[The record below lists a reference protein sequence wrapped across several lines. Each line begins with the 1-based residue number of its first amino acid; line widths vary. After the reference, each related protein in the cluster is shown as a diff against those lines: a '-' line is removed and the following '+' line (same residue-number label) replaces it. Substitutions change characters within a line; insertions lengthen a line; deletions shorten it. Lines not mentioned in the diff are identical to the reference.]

1 VSWQHHRR
9 PFRRRSRQ
17 GRPPVGPDDERTAM
31 ADRVALV
38 TGGGRGIG
46 RGIALGLAEDG
57 IDVAITFRKDGEA
70 AAATVAEIEGMGRA
84 AMAIQG
90 DVTMPEDNSRN
101 VAEVID
107 RFGGF
112 QILVNNGGIASRGRG
127 VVDTDPEELLRVVAT
142 HALGPHHLFSVAVP
156 HLRTHERADIVLISS
171 VATLNHSAYGAPYS
185 MGKSAAESLAMALA
199 KEERSNGIR
208 VNVVAPGLVETE
220 MGRRLVKGAAGIDDI
235 RTLSDKMPFGRV
247 CQPEDIANAVR
258 FFVSDKAGYVT
269 GEKLNVYGGGQ
280 DWR

>member
-1 VSWQHHRR
+1 
-9 PFRRRSRQ
+9 
-17 GRPPVGPDDERTAM
+17 M

-57 IDVAITFRKDGEA
+57 MDIAITYRKDGDA
-70 AAATVAEIEGMGRA
+70 AASTVADIEAMGRA
-84 AMAIQG
+84 AIAVQG
-90 DVTMPEDNSRN
+90 DVTQPDDNVRN

-107 RFGGF
+107 HFGGF
-112 QILVNNGGIASRGRG
+112 QVLVNNGGIASRGRS
-127 VVDTDPEELLRVVAT
+127 VADTEAEELQRVMAT

-156 HLRTHERADIVLISS
+156 HLRTHDRSDIVAISS
-171 VATLNHSAYGAPYS
+171 VATLSHAAYGAPYS
-185 MGKSAAESLAMALA
+185 MGKAAVESLAMTLA
-199 KEERSNGIR
+199 KEERGNGIR
-208 VNVVAPGLVETE
+208 VNIVAPGLVETD

-235 RTLSDKMPFGRV
+235 STLHAQMPFGRV

-269 GEKLNVYGGGQ
+269 GEKINVYGGGQ

>member
-1 VSWQHHRR
+1 
-9 PFRRRSRQ
+9 
-17 GRPPVGPDDERTAM
+17 M

-199 KEERSNGIR
+199 KEERGNGIR
-208 VNVVAPGLVETE
+208 VNIVAPGLVETE